1 MKWNSAR
8 NTFLGKALCP
18 LIREWTIWGK
28 LLCVPRNWYRAV
40 QIHLPLQKRNCGV
53 THLGTGWD
61 EAAARIADQEI
72 PDELGDRGG
81 CLYTRTAPVCIPPRM
96 PLFFFYYLPVLEVV
110 QSCQTFTSTAARLF
124 QSSSMETTE
133 GSKSLSP
140 RYSYFWGHIQI
151 RETVNMHVHIGHQI
165 QISCLISN
173 LSNKFSSQSTS
184 QYQYGTAHW
193 FCFAATTFMH
203 F

>member
-1 MKWNSAR
+1 MSPGIDTELSKSTYLFRSETAVLHILAQDGMR
-8 NTFLGKALCP
+8 QQHAM
-18 LIREWTIWGK
+18 LIRRFQMNWGIGVGVWTHAQH
-28 LLCVPRNWYRAV
+28 LL
-40 QIHLPLQKRNCGV
+40 
-53 THLGTGWD
+53 
-61 EAAARIADQEI
+61 
-72 PDELGDRGG
+72 
-81 CLYTRTAPVCIPPRM
+81 CIPPRM

-140 RYSYFWGHIQI
+140 GYSYFWRHIQI

-184 QYQYGTAHW
+184 QYQYGTAHR
-193 FCFAATTFMH
+193 FCFAATIFMH
-203 F
+203 FWSHQGSWSSASASLKIWLDKEIGF